1 MNKDRLYQDFIQLL
15 HVPGISGTRSEVLTA
30 EKVLSLLEKMPYF
43 QSHPAQLW
51 RIPVPDDPLGRFD
64 VAAYLELNPRAKKCV
79 ILSGHMDVVG
89 VEEYGHLAELA
100 FDPEALR
107 ERIAELPLSDEAR
120 RDLESGAWIFGRGTA
135 DMKLGLALGL
145 ELLRH
150 FSEPGS
156 GKIQSDLRESTHSD
170 LQGPLQNDL
179 RESTHSDLQGPLHSE
194 DYGDGKTAAQP
205 TVQTDIQART
215 QVDPGTDFSQEE
227 KINPSAVSPS
237 GLSCDPGGDY
247 QANIL
252 FLAVASE
259 ETNSEGMRAALPFL
273 RQFFE
278 EKQLQ
283 PSAFLLSECFEYR
296 EEDPDRETARYIH
309 VGASGKVMPAFFF
322 VGAPAHVK
330 EPFLSLDPN
339 LLAVEVY
346 RRLQLNPAFSQSRDG
361 ELTPPPVCL
370 KMQDL
375 KELYSVSTP
384 LFAASYF
391 NLVTVD
397 LDTEA
402 LLQELLQL
410 ARESFV
416 SALKQLQEQAAS
428 YGERFGV
435 KVASS
440 RMLPLVKSWDEA
452 YAEAKKTYKLRHPQ
466 AADTLDLYLRE
477 KVRGWKEE
485 GLEIQAT
492 GLRLM
497 REIAELQAESRPM
510 ILVGFLPPYY
520 PDIRPDLNDPALA
533 KLLAAVRET
542 MDFARQNFAADL
554 RLKKYYMG
562 ISDMCYTGLS
572 QSRDV
577 QPLLDNLVGEGLIYD
592 FPAADLKKFH
602 VPAIDLG
609 GFGKDFHKASERLE
623 KHYSLDILP
632 ELYVHLLEQLLS

>member
-150 FSEPGS
+150 FSEPCS
-156 GKIQSDLRESTHSD
+156 GKIQSDLQKSTNSV
-170 LQGPLQNDL
+170 LQGSLY
-179 RESTHSDLQGPLHSE
+179 SE
-194 DYGDGKTAAQP
+194 DHGDGKTTAQP
-205 TVQTDIQART
+205 TVQPGIPART
-215 QVDPGTDFSQEE
+215 QADPGTDFYLEE
-227 KINPSAVSPS
+227 KTNPPEVSPS
-237 GLSCDPGGDY
+237 GLSCDPGGNY

-416 SALKQLQEQAAS
+416 SALKQLQERAAS

-452 YAEAKKTYKLRHPQ
+452 YAEAEKTYPLRHPQ
-466 AADTLDLYLRE
+466 AADKLDLYLQE

-485 GLEIQAT
+485 GLEIQAM

-520 PDIRPDLNDPALA
+520 PDIRPDPNDPALA

-542 MDFARQNFAADL
+542 IDFARQNFAADL

-562 ISDMCYTGLS
+562 ISDMCYTGLT

-602 VPAIDLG
+602 VPVIDLG

>member
-150 FSEPGS
+150 FSEPRS
-156 GKIQSDLRESTHSD
+156 GKIQSDLQESAQSH
-170 LQGPLQNDL
+170 
-179 RESTHSDLQGPLHSE
+179 LQGPLHSE
-194 DYGDGKTAAQP
+194 GHGDGKTAAQP
-205 TVQTDIQART
+205 TVQFGIQART
-215 QVDPGTDFSQEE
+215 QGDPGQGNPGTDFYQEE
-227 KINPSAVSPS
+227 KINPPAVSPS

-322 VGAPAHVK
+322 VGPPAHVK

-397 LDTEA
+397 LDPEA

-452 YAEAKKTYKLRHPQ
+452 YAEAEKTYKLRYPQ

-485 GLEIQAT
+485 GLEIQAM

-520 PDIRPDLNDPALA
+520 PDIRPELSDPALA
-533 KLLAAVRET
+533 ELLAAVRKT

-572 QSRDV
+572 RSRNV
-577 QPLLDNLVGEGLIYD
+577 QPLLHNLVGEGLIYD
-592 FPAADLKKFH
+592 FPAADLKRFH

>member
-30 EKVLSLLEKMPYF
+30 EKVLSLLEEMPYF

-156 GKIQSDLRESTHSD
+156 GKIQSDLQESAQSD
-170 LQGPLQNDL
+170 FLGLLQNDL
-179 RESTHSDLQGPLHSE
+179 QKSTHSDLQGPLHS
-194 DYGDGKTAAQP
+194 GDPGDEKTSDQP
-205 TVQTDIQART
+205 MVHPDIQNRT
-215 QVDPGTDFSQEE
+215 QADLGTDSYQ
-227 KINPSAVSPS
+227 KDKLRPPSD
-237 GLSCDPGGDY
+237 LSADVLCTLSNNF

-346 RRLQLNPAFSQSRDG
+346 QRLQLNPAFSQSRDG

-416 SALKQLQEQAAS
+416 SALKQLQERAEA
-428 YGERFGV
+428 YAGRFGV
-435 KVASS
+435 KVACS
-440 RMLPLVKSWDEA
+440 RMVPLVKSWDEA
-452 YAEAKKTYKLRHPQ
+452 YAEAEKTYQLRHPQ
-466 AADTLDLYLRE
+466 AANKLDLYLRQ

-485 GLEIQAT
+485 GLEIQAM

-497 REIAELQAESRPM
+497 REIAELQAESLPM

-533 KLLAAVRET
+533 ELLAAVRKT

-577 QPLLDNLVGEGLIYD
+577 QPLLHNLVGEGLIYD
-592 FPAADLKKFH
+592 FPAADLKKIN

>member
-15 HVPGISGTRSEVLTA
+15 HVPGISGTRSEALTA

-64 VAAYLELNPRAKKCV
+64 VAAYLELNSRAKKCV

-145 ELLRH
+145 ELLHH
-150 FSEPGS
+150 FSEPRS
-156 GKIQSDLRESTHSD
+156 GKIQSNLQESAHSD
-170 LQGPLQNDL
+170 LQGSLQN
-179 RESTHSDLQGPLHSE
+179 DLQGPLHSE
-194 DYGDGKTAAQP
+194 DHGDGKTAAQP
-205 TVQTDIQART
+205 TVQPSIPART
-215 QVDPGTDFSQEE
+215 QVDPGTDFYLEG
-227 KINPSAVSPS
+227 KTNPPAVSPS

-416 SALKQLQEQAAS
+416 SALKQLQEQAEA
-428 YGERFGV
+428 YAGRFGV

-452 YAEAKKTYKLRHPQ
+452 YSEAKKTYQLRHPQ

-485 GLEIQAT
+485 GLEIQAM

-510 ILVGFLPPYY
+510 MIVGFLPPYY
-520 PDIRPDLNDPALA
+520 PDIRPDPNDPALA
-533 KLLAAVRET
+533 ELLAAVRKT
-542 MDFARQNFAADL
+542 MDFARQKFSADL

-577 QPLLDNLVGEGLIYD
+577 QPLLHNLVGGGLIYD

-632 ELYVHLLEQLLS
+632 ELYVNLMEQLLS

>member
-1 MNKDRLYQDFIQLL
+1 
-15 HVPGISGTRSEVLTA
+15 
-30 EKVLSLLEKMPYF
+30 
-43 QSHPAQLW
+43 
-51 RIPVPDDPLGRFD
+51 
-64 VAAYLELNPRAKKCV
+64 
-79 ILSGHMDVVG
+79 
-89 VEEYGHLAELA
+89 
-100 FDPEALR
+100 
-107 ERIAELPLSDEAR
+107 
-120 RDLESGAWIFGRGTA
+120 
-135 DMKLGLALGL
+135 
-145 ELLRH
+145 
-150 FSEPGS
+150 
-156 GKIQSDLRESTHSD
+156 
-170 LQGPLQNDL
+170 
-179 RESTHSDLQGPLHSE
+179 
-194 DYGDGKTAAQP
+194 
-205 TVQTDIQART
+205 
-215 QVDPGTDFSQEE
+215 
-227 KINPSAVSPS
+227 
-237 GLSCDPGGDY
+237 
-247 QANIL
+247 
-252 FLAVASE
+252 
-259 ETNSEGMRAALPFL
+259 MRAALTFL

-397 LDTEA
+397 LDPEA

-416 SALKQLQEQAAS
+416 SALKQLQERAEA
-428 YGERFGV
+428 YAGRFGI
-435 KVASS
+435 KVACS
-440 RMLPLVKSWDEA
+440 RMVPLVKSWDEA
-452 YAEAKKTYKLRHPQ
+452 YAEAEKTYQLRHPQ

-485 GLEIQAT
+485 GLEIQAM
-492 GLRLM
+492 GLHLM

-510 ILVGFLPPYY
+510 MIVGFLPPYY
-520 PDIRPDLNDPALA
+520 PDIRPEPSDPALA
-533 KLLAAVRET
+533 ELLAAIQKT

-577 QPLLDNLVGEGLIYD
+577 QPLLHNLVGEGLIYD

>member
-30 EKVLSLLEKMPYF
+30 EKVLSLLEEMPYF

-107 ERIAELPLSDEAR
+107 ERIAELPLSEEAR

-135 DMKLGLALGL
+135 DMKIGLALGL

-156 GKIQSDLRESTHSD
+156 GKIQSDFR
-170 LQGPLQNDL
+170 
-179 RESTHSDLQGPLHSE
+179 GPLHSE
-194 DYGDGKTAAQP
+194 DHGDGKTAAQP
-205 TVQTDIQART
+205 TVQPSIPART
-215 QVDPGTDFSQEE
+215 QVDPGTDFYLEG
-227 KINPSAVSPS
+227 KTNPPAVSPS

-278 EKQLQ
+278 EKQLR

-346 RRLQLNPAFSQSRDG
+346 RRLQLNPALSQSRDG

-397 LDTEA
+397 LDPEA

-416 SALKQLQEQAAS
+416 SALKQLQERAAS

-435 KVASS
+435 KVASC

-452 YAEAKKTYKLRHPQ
+452 YAEAEKTYKLRHPQ
-466 AADTLDLYLRE
+466 AADTFDLYLRE

-485 GLEIQAT
+485 GLEIQAM

-497 REIAELQAESRPM
+497 REIAELQAESLPM
-510 ILVGFLPPYY
+510 MIVGFLPPYY
-520 PDIRPDLNDPALA
+520 PDIRPELSDPALA
-533 KLLAAVRET
+533 ELMAAVRKT
-542 MDFARQNFAADL
+542 MDFARQNSAADL

-577 QPLLDNLVGEGLIYD
+577 QPLLHNLVGEGLIYD

>member
-30 EKVLSLLEKMPYF
+30 EKVLSLLENMPYF
-43 QSHPAQLW
+43 QSHPSQLW

-64 VAAYLELNPRAKKCV
+64 VAAYLELNPQAKKCV

-135 DMKLGLALGL
+135 DMKLGLALSL

-150 FSEPGS
+150 FSEPGT
-156 GKIQSDLRESTHSD
+156 GKTQSDLQESTNSV
-170 LQGPLQNDL
+170 LQGSLY
-179 RESTHSDLQGPLHSE
+179 SE
-194 DYGDGKTAAQP
+194 DHGDGKTAAQP
-205 TVQTDIQART
+205 TVQPGIPART
-215 QVDPGTDFSQEE
+215 QADPGSDFYQEE
-227 KINPSAVSPS
+227 KTNPPAVSPS

-296 EEDPDRETARYIH
+296 EEDSDRETARYIH

-397 LDTEA
+397 LDPEA

-416 SALKQLQEQAAS
+416 SALKQLQERAEA
-428 YGERFGV
+428 YAGRFGI
-435 KVASS
+435 KVASC
-440 RMLPLVKSWDEA
+440 RIVPLVKSWDEA
-452 YAEAKKTYKLRHPQ
+452 YAEAEKTYQLRHPQ

-477 KVRGWKEE
+477 KVRGWKKE
-485 GLEIQAT
+485 GLEIQAM
-492 GLRLM
+492 GLHLM
-497 REIAELQAESRPM
+497 REITELQAESLPM
-510 ILVGFLPPYY
+510 IIVGFLPPYY
-520 PDIRPDLNDPALA
+520 PDIRPEPSDPALA
-533 KLLAAVRET
+533 ELLAAVRKT

>member
-30 EKVLSLLEKMPYF
+30 KKVLSLLEEMPYF

-64 VAAYLELNPRAKKCV
+64 IAAYLELNPQAKKCV

-120 RDLESGAWIFGRGTA
+120 RDLESGSWIFGRGTA

-156 GKIQSDLRESTHSD
+156 GKIQSDLQESTQSDFQGPIKND
-170 LQGPLQNDL
+170 LQK
-179 RESTHSDLQGPLHSE
+179 STHSDLQGPLHSS
-194 DYGDGKTAAQP
+194 DPGDRKTVDQAMVHP
-205 TVQTDIQART
+205 DIQNRT
-215 QVDPGTDFSQEE
+215 QADPETDFYEE
-227 KINPSAVSPS
+227 DKLSPPSDLAADYLCA
-237 GLSCDPGGDY
+237 LSNNF

-259 ETNSEGMRAALPFL
+259 ETNSEGMRAALPIL

-416 SALKQLQEQAAS
+416 SALKQLQEQAEA
-428 YGERFGV
+428 YTGRFGV

-452 YAEAKKTYKLRHPQ
+452 YAEAKKTYQLRHPQ
-466 AADTLDLYLRE
+466 AADTLDLYLRQ

-485 GLEIQAT
+485 GLEIQAM
-492 GLRLM
+492 GLHLM

-510 ILVGFLPPYY
+510 MIVGFLPPYY
-520 PDIRPDLNDPALA
+520 PDIRPEPSDPALA
-533 KLLAAVRET
+533 ELLAAVRKT
-542 MDFARQNFAADL
+542 MDFARQKFSADL

>member
-30 EKVLSLLEKMPYF
+30 EKVLSLLEEMPYF

-107 ERIAELPLSDEAR
+107 ERITELPLSDEAR
-120 RDLESGAWIFGRGTA
+120 RDLESGTWIFGRGTA

-150 FSEPGS
+150 FSEPVS
-156 GKIQSDLRESTHSD
+156 GKIQSDLRESTLSD
-170 LQGPLQNDL
+170 LQ
-179 RESTHSDLQGPLHSE
+179 RPLHSE
-194 DYGDGKTAAQP
+194 DLGDGKRAAQP
-205 TVQTDIQART
+205 TVQPGIQART
-215 QVDPGTDFSQEE
+215 QADPEQADPGTDFYQEE
-227 KINPSAVSPS
+227 KINPPAVSPS

-397 LDTEA
+397 LDPEA

-416 SALKQLQEQAAS
+416 SALKQLQERAEA
-428 YGERFGV
+428 YAGRFGI
-435 KVASS
+435 KVASC
-440 RMLPLVKSWDEA
+440 RIVPLVKSWDEA
-452 YAEAKKTYKLRHPQ
+452 YAEAKKTYQLRHPQ

-485 GLEIQAT
+485 GLEIQAM

-510 ILVGFLPPYY
+510 MIVGFLPPYY
-520 PDIRPDLNDPALA
+520 PDIRPGPSDPALA
-533 KLLAAVRET
+533 ELLAAVRKT
-542 MDFARQNFAADL
+542 MDFARQKFSADL

>member
-1 MNKDRLYQDFIQLL
+1 MNKDRLYQDFMQLL

-30 EKVLSLLEKMPYF
+30 EKVLSLLEEMPYF

-89 VEEYGHLAELA
+89 VEEYGHLAKLA

-150 FSEPGS
+150 FSEHS
-156 GKIQSDLRESTHSD
+156 RGKIQSDIRESTHSV
-170 LQGPLQNDL
+170 LQGSLY
-179 RESTHSDLQGPLHSE
+179 SE
-194 DYGDGKTAAQP
+194 DHGDGKTAAQP
-205 TVQTDIQART
+205 TVQPGIPART
-215 QVDPGTDFSQEE
+215 QADPGTDFYLEE
-227 KINPSAVSPS
+227 KTNPPEVSPS
-237 GLSCDPGGDY
+237 GLSCDPGGNY

-416 SALKQLQEQAAS
+416 SALKQLQEQAEA
-428 YGERFGV
+428 YTGRFDV

-440 RMLPLVKSWDEA
+440 RMVPLVKSWDEA
-452 YAEAKKTYKLRHPQ
+452 YAEAEKTYQLRHPR
-466 AADTLDLYLRE
+466 AADKLDLYLRE
-477 KVRGWKEE
+477 KVCCWKEE
-485 GLEIQAT
+485 GMEIQAM

-497 REIAELQAESRPM
+497 REIAELQAESLPM
-510 ILVGFLPPYY
+510 MIVGFLPPYY
-520 PDIRPDLNDPALA
+520 PDIRPEPSDPALA
-533 KLLAAVRET
+533 ELLAAVRKT
-542 MDFARQNFAADL
+542 MDFARQKFSADL

>member
-51 RIPVPDDPLGRFD
+51 RIPVPDDPLDRFD
-64 VAAYLELNPRAKKCV
+64 IAAYLELNPQAKKCV

-156 GKIQSDLRESTHSD
+156 GKIQSDLQESTQSDFQGPIKND
-170 LQGPLQNDL
+170 LQK
-179 RESTHSDLQGPLHSE
+179 STHSDLQGPLHSS
-194 DYGDGKTAAQP
+194 DPGDRKTVDQAMVHP
-205 TVQTDIQART
+205 DIQNRT
-215 QVDPGTDFSQEE
+215 QADPETDFYEE
-227 KINPSAVSPS
+227 DKLSLPSDLAADYLCA
-237 GLSCDPGGDY
+237 LSNNF

-416 SALKQLQEQAAS
+416 SALKQLQEQAEA
-428 YGERFGV
+428 YTGRFGV

-440 RMLPLVKSWDEA
+440 RMVPLVKSWDEA
-452 YAEAKKTYKLRHPQ
+452 YAEAEKTYQLRHPR
-466 AADTLDLYLRE
+466 AADKLDLYLRE
-477 KVRGWKEE
+477 KVCCWKEE
-485 GLEIQAT
+485 GLEIQAM

-497 REIAELQAESRPM
+497 REIAELQAESLPM
-510 ILVGFLPPYY
+510 MIVGFLPPYY
-520 PDIRPDLNDPALA
+520 PDIRPEPSDPALA
-533 KLLAAVRET
+533 ELLAAVRKT
-542 MDFARQNFAADL
+542 MDFARQKFSADL

>member
-107 ERIAELPLSDEAR
+107 ERITELPLSDEAR

-150 FSEPGS
+150 FSEPRS
-156 GKIQSDLRESTHSD
+156 GKIQSDLQESAQSH
-170 LQGPLQNDL
+170 
-179 RESTHSDLQGPLHSE
+179 LQGPLHSE
-194 DYGDGKTAAQP
+194 GHGDGKTAAQP
-205 TVQTDIQART
+205 TVQFGIQART
-215 QVDPGTDFSQEE
+215 QGDPGQGNPGTDFYQEE
-227 KINPSAVSPS
+227 KINPPAVSPS

-397 LDTEA
+397 LDPEA

-452 YAEAKKTYKLRHPQ
+452 YAEAEKTYKLRYPQ

-485 GLEIQAT
+485 GLEIQAM

-510 ILVGFLPPYY
+510 MIVGFLPPYY
-520 PDIRPDLNDPALA
+520 PDIRPDPNDPALA
-533 KLLAAVRET
+533 ELLAAIQKT
-542 MDFARQNFAADL
+542 MDFARQKFSADL

-572 QSRDV
+572 RSRNV
-577 QPLLDNLVGEGLIYD
+577 QPLLHNLVGEGLIYD
-592 FPAADLKKFH
+592 FPAADLKRFH

>member
-30 EKVLSLLEKMPYF
+30 EKVLSLLEEMPYF

-107 ERIAELPLSDEAR
+107 ERITELPLSDEAR

-150 FSEPGS
+150 FSEHSP
-156 GKIQSDLRESTHSD
+156 GKIQSDLRESTQSD
-170 LQGPLQNDL
+170 LQGSLY
-179 RESTHSDLQGPLHSE
+179 SE
-194 DYGDGKTAAQP
+194 DHGDGKTAAQP
-205 TVQTDIQART
+205 TVQPGIPART
-215 QVDPGTDFSQEE
+215 QVDPETDFYQEE
-227 KINPSAVSPS
+227 KKNPPAVSPS

-397 LDTEA
+397 LDPEA

-416 SALKQLQEQAAS
+416 SALKQLQERAEA
-428 YGERFGV
+428 YTGRFGV
-435 KVASS
+435 KVVSS
-440 RMLPLVKSWDEA
+440 RMLSLVKSWDEA
-452 YAEAKKTYKLRHPQ
+452 YAEAEKTYQLRYPQ
-466 AADTLDLYLRE
+466 AADKLDLYLRE
-477 KVRGWKEE
+477 KVCCWKEE
-485 GLEIQAT
+485 GLEIQAM

-497 REIAELQAESRPM
+497 REIAELQAESLPM
-510 ILVGFLPPYY
+510 MIVGFLPPYY

-533 KLLAAVRET
+533 ELLAAVRKT

-577 QPLLDNLVGEGLIYD
+577 QPLLDNIVGKGLIYD

>member
-30 EKVLSLLEKMPYF
+30 EKVLSLLEEMPYF

-64 VAAYLELNPRAKKCV
+64 VAAYLELNPQAKKCV

-120 RDLESGAWIFGRGTA
+120 RDLESGSWIFGRGTA

-150 FSEPGS
+150 FSEHSPG
-156 GKIQSDLRESTHSD
+156 KTQRD
-170 LQGPLQNDL
+170 LQ
-179 RESTHSDLQGPLHSE
+179 ESAHSDLQGPLHS
-194 DYGDGKTAAQP
+194 GDPGDEKTADQP
-205 TVQTDIQART
+205 MVQPDIQNRT
-215 QVDPGTDFSQEE
+215 QADLGTDSYQ
-227 KINPSAVSPS
+227 KDKLSPPSDSSADHSCA
-237 GLSCDPGGDY
+237 LSNNF

-259 ETNSEGMRAALPFL
+259 ETNSEGIRAALPFL

-397 LDTEA
+397 LDPEA

-416 SALKQLQEQAAS
+416 SALKQLQERAEA
-428 YGERFGV
+428 YTGLFGV
-435 KVASS
+435 KVACS
-440 RMLPLVKSWDEA
+440 RMVPLVKSWDEA
-452 YAEAKKTYKLRHPQ
+452 YAEAEKTYQLRYPQ
-466 AADTLDLYLRE
+466 AADKLDLYLRK
-477 KVRGWKEE
+477 KVCGWKEE
-485 GLEIQAT
+485 GLEIQAM

-497 REIAELQAESRPM
+497 REIAELQAESLPM

-520 PDIRPDLNDPALA
+520 PDIRPNLNDPALA
-533 KLLAAVRET
+533 ELLAAVRKT

-577 QPLLDNLVGEGLIYD
+577 QPLLHNLVGEGLIYD
-592 FPAADLKKFH
+592 FPAADLKKIN

-623 KHYSLDILP
+623 KRYSLDILP

>member
-43 QSHPAQLW
+43 QSHPSQLW

-107 ERIAELPLSDEAR
+107 ERITEMPLSDEAR
-120 RDLESGAWIFGRGTA
+120 RDLESDAWIFGRGTA

-156 GKIQSDLRESTHSD
+156 GKIQSNFQESTQSV
-170 LQGPLQNDL
+170 
-179 RESTHSDLQGPLHSE
+179 LQGPLHSE
-194 DYGDGKTAAQP
+194 DHGDGKTAAQP
-205 TVQTDIQART
+205 TVQPDIQART

-227 KINPSAVSPS
+227 KINPPAVSPS

-370 KMQDL
+370 KTQDL

-397 LDTEA
+397 LDPEA
-402 LLQELLQL
+402 LHQELLQL

-416 SALKQLQEQAAS
+416 SALKQLQEQAEA
-428 YGERFGV
+428 YTGRFGV

-452 YAEAKKTYKLRHPQ
+452 YAEAEKTYQLRHPQ

-485 GLEIQAT
+485 GLEIQAM

-497 REIAELQAESRPM
+497 REIAELQAESLPM
-510 ILVGFLPPYY
+510 MIVGFLPPYY
-520 PDIRPDLNDPALA
+520 PDIRPEPSDPALA
-533 KLLAAVRET
+533 ELLAAVRKT
-542 MDFARQNFAADL
+542 MDFARQKFSADL

-577 QPLLDNLVGEGLIYD
+577 QPLLHNLVGEGLIYD

-632 ELYVHLLEQLLS
+632 ELYVNLMEQLLS

>member
-43 QSHPAQLW
+43 QSHPSQLW

-64 VAAYLELNPRAKKCV
+64 VVAYLELNPRAKKCV

-89 VEEYGHLAELA
+89 VVEYGHLAELA

-120 RDLESGAWIFGRGTA
+120 RDLESGSWIFGRGTA

-150 FSEPGS
+150 FSEHS
-156 GKIQSDLRESTHSD
+156 RGKIQSDIRESTQSD
-170 LQGPLQNDL
+170 L
-179 RESTHSDLQGPLHSE
+179 RGPLHSE
-194 DYGDGKTAAQP
+194 DHGDGKTAAQP
-205 TVQTDIQART
+205 TVQPGIQART

-309 VGASGKVMPAFFF
+309 VGASGKVMPSFFF

-397 LDTEA
+397 LDPEA

-416 SALKQLQEQAAS
+416 SALKQLQEQAEA
-428 YGERFGV
+428 YTGRFGV

-440 RMLPLVKSWDEA
+440 RMLPLIKSWDEA
-452 YAEAKKTYKLRHPQ
+452 YAEAEKTYQLRHPQ

-485 GLEIQAT
+485 GLEIQAM

-497 REIAELQAESRPM
+497 REIAELQEESLPM

-520 PDIRPDLNDPALA
+520 PDIRPEPSDPALA
-533 KLLAAVRET
+533 ELLAAVRKT
-542 MDFARQNFAADL
+542 MNFARQKFSADL

-577 QPLLDNLVGEGLIYD
+577 QPLLHNLVGEGLIYD

-632 ELYVHLLEQLLS
+632 ELYVNLLEQLLN

>member
-1 MNKDRLYQDFIQLL
+1 MNKDRLYQDFMQLL

-30 EKVLSLLEKMPYF
+30 EKVLSLLEEMPYF

-89 VEEYGHLAELA
+89 VEEYGHLAKLA

-150 FSEPGS
+150 FSEHS
-156 GKIQSDLRESTHSD
+156 RGKIQSDIRESTHSV
-170 LQGPLQNDL
+170 LQGSLY
-179 RESTHSDLQGPLHSE
+179 SE
-194 DYGDGKTAAQP
+194 DHGDGKTAAQP
-205 TVQTDIQART
+205 TVQPGIPART
-215 QVDPGTDFSQEE
+215 QADPGTDFYLEE
-227 KINPSAVSPS
+227 KTNPPEVSPS
-237 GLSCDPGGDY
+237 GLSCDPGGNY

-416 SALKQLQEQAAS
+416 SALKQLQEQAEA
-428 YGERFGV
+428 YTGRFGA

-452 YAEAKKTYKLRHPQ
+452 YAEAKKTYQLRYPQ
-466 AADTLDLYLRE
+466 AADKLDLYLRE
-477 KVRGWKEE
+477 KVCCWKEE
-485 GLEIQAT
+485 GMEIQAM

-497 REIAELQAESRPM
+497 REIAELQAESLPM
-510 ILVGFLPPYY
+510 MIVGFLPPYY
-520 PDIRPDLNDPALA
+520 PDIRPEPSDPALA
-533 KLLAAVRET
+533 ELLAAVRKT
-542 MDFARQNFAADL
+542 MDFARQKFSADL

-632 ELYVHLLEQLLS
+632 ELYVHLLEQLLH

>member
-1 MNKDRLYQDFIQLL
+1 MNKDRLYLDFMQLL

-30 EKVLSLLEKMPYF
+30 EKVLSLLEEMPYF

-89 VEEYGHLAELA
+89 VEEYGHLAKLA

-150 FSEPGS
+150 FSEHS
-156 GKIQSDLRESTHSD
+156 RGKIQSDIRESTHSV
-170 LQGPLQNDL
+170 LQGSLY
-179 RESTHSDLQGPLHSE
+179 SE
-194 DYGDGKTAAQP
+194 DHGDGKTAAQP
-205 TVQTDIQART
+205 TVQPGIPART
-215 QVDPGTDFSQEE
+215 QADPGTDFYLEE
-227 KINPSAVSPS
+227 KTNPPEVSPS
-237 GLSCDPGGDY
+237 GLSCDPGGNY

-416 SALKQLQEQAAS
+416 SALKQLQEQAEA
-428 YGERFGV
+428 YTGRFGV

-440 RMLPLVKSWDEA
+440 RMVPLVKSWDEA
-452 YAEAKKTYKLRHPQ
+452 YAEAEKTYQLRHPR
-466 AADTLDLYLRE
+466 AADKLDLYLRE
-477 KVRGWKEE
+477 KVCCWKEE
-485 GLEIQAT
+485 GMEIQAM

-497 REIAELQAESRPM
+497 REIAELQAESLPM
-510 ILVGFLPPYY
+510 MIVGFLPPYY
-520 PDIRPDLNDPALA
+520 PDIRPEPSDPALA
-533 KLLAAVRET
+533 ELLAAVRKT
-542 MDFARQNFAADL
+542 MDFARQKFSADL

>member
-107 ERIAELPLSDEAR
+107 ERITELPLNDEAR

-179 RESTHSDLQGPLHSE
+179 QGPLHSG
-194 DYGDGKTAAQP
+194 DPGDGKTAAQP
-205 TVQTDIQART
+205 TVQFGIQART
-215 QVDPGTDFSQEE
+215 QGNPGTDFYQEE
-227 KINPSAVSPS
+227 KINPPAVSPS

-346 RRLQLNPAFSQSRDG
+346 QRLQLNPAFSQSRDG

-397 LDTEA
+397 LDPEA

-416 SALKQLQEQAAS
+416 SALKQLQERAEA
-428 YGERFGV
+428 YAGRFGI
-435 KVASS
+435 KVASC
-440 RMLPLVKSWDEA
+440 RIVPLVKSWDEA
-452 YAEAKKTYKLRHPQ
+452 YAEAEKTYPLRHPQ

-477 KVRGWKEE
+477 KIRGWKEE
-485 GLEIQAT
+485 GLEIQAM

-520 PDIRPDLNDPALA
+520 PDIRPDPNDPALA
-533 KLLAAVRET
+533 ELLAAIRKT
-542 MDFARQNFAADL
+542 MDFARQKFSADL

-577 QPLLDNLVGEGLIYD
+577 QPLLHNLVGEGLIYD

>member
-30 EKVLSLLEKMPYF
+30 EKVLSLLEEMPCF

-156 GKIQSDLRESTHSD
+156 GKIQSDLQKSTNSV
-170 LQGPLQNDL
+170 LQGSLY
-179 RESTHSDLQGPLHSE
+179 SE
-194 DYGDGKTAAQP
+194 DHGDGKTTAQP
-205 TVQTDIQART
+205 TVQPGIPART
-215 QVDPGTDFSQEE
+215 QVDPETDFYQEE
-227 KINPSAVSPS
+227 KTNPPAVSPS
-237 GLSCDPGGDY
+237 GLSCDPVGDY

-397 LDTEA
+397 LDPEA

-416 SALKQLQEQAAS
+416 SALKQLQERAEA
-428 YGERFGV
+428 YTGRFGV
-435 KVASS
+435 KVVSS
-440 RMLPLVKSWDEA
+440 RMVPLVKSWDEA
-452 YAEAKKTYKLRHPQ
+452 YAEAEKTYQLRYPQ
-466 AADTLDLYLRE
+466 AADKLDLYLRE
-477 KVRGWKEE
+477 KVCCWKEE
-485 GLEIQAT
+485 GMEIQAM

-497 REIAELQAESRPM
+497 REIAELQAESLPM
-510 ILVGFLPPYY
+510 MIVGFLPPYY
-520 PDIRPDLNDPALA
+520 PDIRPEPSDPALA
-533 KLLAAVRET
+533 ELLAAVRKT
-542 MDFARQNFAADL
+542 MDFARQKFSADL

>member
-30 EKVLSLLEKMPYF
+30 EKVLSLLEEMPYF

-51 RIPVPDDPLGRFD
+51 RIPVSDDPLGRFD
-64 VAAYLELNPRAKKCV
+64 VAAYLELNPQAKKCV

-107 ERIAELPLSDEAR
+107 ERITELPLSDEAR

-156 GKIQSDLRESTHSD
+156 GKIQSGFR
-170 LQGPLQNDL
+170 
-179 RESTHSDLQGPLHSE
+179 GPLHSE
-194 DYGDGKTAAQP
+194 DHGDGKTAAQP
-205 TVQTDIQART
+205 TVQPDIPART
-215 QVDPGTDFSQEE
+215 QVDPGTDFYLEG
-227 KINPSAVSPS
+227 KTNPPAVSPS

-278 EKQLQ
+278 EKQLR

-391 NLVTVD
+391 NLVTVG
-397 LDTEA
+397 LDPEA

-416 SALKQLQEQAAS
+416 SALKQLQERAEA
-428 YGERFGV
+428 YAGRFGV

-452 YAEAKKTYKLRHPQ
+452 YAEANKTYQLRHPQ

-485 GLEIQAT
+485 GLEIQAM

-497 REIAELQAESRPM
+497 REIAELQAESLPM
-510 ILVGFLPPYY
+510 IIVGFLPPYY
-520 PDIRPDLNDPALA
+520 PDIRPEPNDPALSE
-533 KLLAAVRET
+533 LLAAIRKT
-542 MDFARQNFAADL
+542 MDFARQKFSADL

-577 QPLLDNLVGEGLIYD
+577 QPLLHNLVGEGLIYD

>member
-30 EKVLSLLEKMPYF
+30 EKVLSLLEEMPYF

-156 GKIQSDLRESTHSD
+156 GKIQSDFR
-170 LQGPLQNDL
+170 
-179 RESTHSDLQGPLHSE
+179 GPLHSE
-194 DYGDGKTAAQP
+194 DHGDGKTAAQP
-205 TVQTDIQART
+205 TVQPDIQART
-215 QVDPGTDFSQEE
+215 QVDPGTDFYQEE
-227 KINPSAVSPS
+227 KINPPAVSPS
-237 GLSCDPGGDY
+237 GLSGDPGGDY

-397 LDTEA
+397 LDPEA

-416 SALKQLQEQAAS
+416 SALKQLQERAAS

-435 KVASS
+435 KVASC

-452 YAEAKKTYKLRHPQ
+452 YAEAEKTYKLRHPQ
-466 AADTLDLYLRE
+466 AADTFDLYLRE

-485 GLEIQAT
+485 GLEIQAM

-497 REIAELQAESRPM
+497 REIAELQAESLPM
-510 ILVGFLPPYY
+510 MIVGFLPPYY
-520 PDIRPDLNDPALA
+520 PDIRPELSDPALA
-533 KLLAAVRET
+533 ELMAAVRKT

-577 QPLLDNLVGEGLIYD
+577 QPLLHNLVGEGLIYD

>member
-1 MNKDRLYQDFIQLL
+1 MNKDRLYQDFMQLL

-30 EKVLSLLEKMPYF
+30 EKVLSLLEEMPYF

-89 VEEYGHLAELA
+89 VEEYGHLAKLA

-150 FSEPGS
+150 FSEHS
-156 GKIQSDLRESTHSD
+156 RGKIQSDIRESTHSV
-170 LQGPLQNDL
+170 LQGSLY
-179 RESTHSDLQGPLHSE
+179 SE
-194 DYGDGKTAAQP
+194 DHGDGKTAAQP
-205 TVQTDIQART
+205 TVQPGIPART
-215 QVDPGTDFSQEE
+215 QADPGTDFYLEE
-227 KINPSAVSPS
+227 KTNPPEVSPS
-237 GLSCDPGGDY
+237 GLSCDPGGNY

-416 SALKQLQEQAAS
+416 SALKQLQEQAEA
-428 YGERFGV
+428 YTGRFGV

-440 RMLPLVKSWDEA
+440 RMVPLVKSWDEA
-452 YAEAKKTYKLRHPQ
+452 YAEAEKTYQLRHPR
-466 AADTLDLYLRE
+466 AADKLDLYLRE
-477 KVRGWKEE
+477 KVCCWKEE
-485 GLEIQAT
+485 GMEIQAM

-497 REIAELQAESRPM
+497 REIAELQAESLPM
-510 ILVGFLPPYY
+510 MIVGFLPPYY
-520 PDIRPDLNDPALA
+520 PDIRPEPSDPALA
-533 KLLAAVRET
+533 ELLAAVRKT
-542 MDFARQNFAADL
+542 MDFARQKFSADL

-562 ISDMCYTGLS
+562 ISDICYTGLS

>member
-1 MNKDRLYQDFIQLL
+1 MNKDRLYQDFMQLL

-30 EKVLSLLEKMPYF
+30 EKVLSLLEEMPYF

-89 VEEYGHLAELA
+89 VEEYGHLAKLA

-150 FSEPGS
+150 FSEHS
-156 GKIQSDLRESTHSD
+156 RGKIQSDIRESTHSV
-170 LQGPLQNDL
+170 LQGSLY
-179 RESTHSDLQGPLHSE
+179 SE
-194 DYGDGKTAAQP
+194 DHGDGKTAAQP
-205 TVQTDIQART
+205 TVQPGIPART
-215 QVDPGTDFSQEE
+215 QADPGTDFYLEE
-227 KINPSAVSPS
+227 KTNPPEVSPS
-237 GLSCDPGGDY
+237 GLSCDPGGNY

-416 SALKQLQEQAAS
+416 SALKQLQEQAEA
-428 YGERFGV
+428 YTGRFGV

-440 RMLPLVKSWDEA
+440 RMVPLVKSWDEA
-452 YAEAKKTYKLRHPQ
+452 YAEAEKTYQLRHPR
-466 AADTLDLYLRE
+466 AADKLDLYLRE
-477 KVRGWKEE
+477 KVCCWKEE
-485 GLEIQAT
+485 GMEIQAM

-497 REIAELQAESRPM
+497 REIAELQAESLPM
-510 ILVGFLPPYY
+510 MIVGFLPPYY
-520 PDIRPDLNDPALA
+520 PDIRPEPSDPALA
-533 KLLAAVRET
+533 ELLAAVRKT
-542 MDFARQNFAADL
+542 MDFARQKFSADL

>member
-1 MNKDRLYQDFIQLL
+1 MNKDRLYQDFMQLL

-30 EKVLSLLEKMPYF
+30 EKVLSLLEEMPYF

-89 VEEYGHLAELA
+89 VEEYGHLAKLA

-150 FSEPGS
+150 FSEHSP
-156 GKIQSDLRESTHSD
+156 GKIQSDLRESTQSV
-170 LQGPLQNDL
+170 LQGSLY
-179 RESTHSDLQGPLHSE
+179 SE
-194 DYGDGKTAAQP
+194 DHGDGKTAAQP
-205 TVQTDIQART
+205 TVQPGIPART
-215 QVDPGTDFSQEE
+215 QADPGTDFYLEE
-227 KINPSAVSPS
+227 KTNPPEVSPS
-237 GLSCDPGGDY
+237 GLSCDPGGNY

-416 SALKQLQEQAAS
+416 SALKQLQEQAEA
-428 YGERFGV
+428 YTGRFGV

-440 RMLPLVKSWDEA
+440 RMVPLVKSWDEA
-452 YAEAKKTYKLRHPQ
+452 YAEAEKTYQLRHPR
-466 AADTLDLYLRE
+466 AADKLDLYLRE
-477 KVRGWKEE
+477 KVCCWKEE
-485 GLEIQAT
+485 GMEIQAM

-497 REIAELQAESRPM
+497 REIAELQAESLPM
-510 ILVGFLPPYY
+510 MIVGFLPPYY
-520 PDIRPDLNDPALA
+520 PDIRPEPSDPALA
-533 KLLAAVRET
+533 ELLAAVRKT
-542 MDFARQNFAADL
+542 MDFARQKFSADL

-562 ISDMCYTGLS
+562 ISDICYTGLS

>member
-64 VAAYLELNPRAKKCV
+64 IAAYLELNPQAKKCV

-107 ERIAELPLSDEAR
+107 ERITELPLSDEAR

-150 FSEPGS
+150 FSEHSP
-156 GKIQSDLRESTHSD
+156 GKIQSDIRESTHSEN
-170 LQGPLQNDL
+170 P
-179 RESTHSDLQGPLHSE
+179 SDEKRAVQAMVHPDIHNL
-194 DYGDGKTAAQP
+194 T
-205 TVQTDIQART
+205 QTDL
-215 QVDPGTDFSQEE
+215 GTDSYQ
-227 KINPSAVSPS
+227 KDKLSPPSDSSADYLCA
-237 GLSCDPGGDY
+237 LSNNF

-273 RQFFE
+273 
-278 EKQLQ
+278 
-283 PSAFLLSECFEYR
+283 
-296 EEDPDRETARYIH
+296 
-309 VGASGKVMPAFFF
+309 F
-322 VGAPAHVK
+322 VGVPAHVK

-416 SALKQLQEQAAS
+416 SALKQLQEQAEA
-428 YGERFGV
+428 YTGRFGV

-452 YAEAKKTYKLRHPQ
+452 YAEAKKTYQLRHPR
-466 AADTLDLYLRE
+466 AADKLDLYLRQ

-485 GLEIQAT
+485 GLEIQAM

-497 REIAELQAESRPM
+497 REIAELQAESLPM
-510 ILVGFLPPYY
+510 MIVGFLPPYY

-533 KLLAAVRET
+533 ELLAAVRKT

-577 QPLLDNLVGEGLIYD
+577 QPLLHNLVGEGLIYD

>member
-30 EKVLSLLEKMPYF
+30 EKVLSLLEEMPYF

-51 RIPVPDDPLGRFD
+51 RIPVSDDPLGRFD

-156 GKIQSDLRESTHSD
+156 GKTQSDPQEPTQSD
-170 LQGPLQNDL
+170 FQGPLY
-179 RESTHSDLQGPLHSE
+179 SE
-194 DYGDGKTAAQP
+194 DHGDGKTAAQP
-205 TVQTDIQART
+205 TVQPDIQART

-227 KINPSAVSPS
+227 KINSSTVSPS

-278 EKQLQ
+278 EKQLR

-339 LLAVEVY
+339 LLAVEIY
-346 RRLQLNPAFSQSRDG
+346 RRLQLNSAFSQSRDG

-397 LDTEA
+397 LDPEA

-416 SALKQLQEQAAS
+416 SALKQLQERAEA
-428 YGERFGV
+428 YAGRFGI
-435 KVASS
+435 KVSSS

-452 YAEAKKTYKLRHPQ
+452 YAEAKKTYQLRHPQ
-466 AADTLDLYLRE
+466 AADTLDLYLRQ

-485 GLEIQAT
+485 GLEIQAM
-492 GLRLM
+492 GLHLM
-497 REIAELQAESRPM
+497 REIAELQAESLPM
-510 ILVGFLPPYY
+510 IIVGFLPPYY
-520 PDIRPDLNDPALA
+520 PDIRPDLQDPTLA
-533 KLLAAVRET
+533 ELLSAVRKT
-542 MDFARQNFAADL
+542 MDFARQNFSADL
-554 RLKKYYMG
+554 RLRKYYMG

-577 QPLLDNLVGEGLIYD
+577 QPLLDNFVGEGLIYD

>member
-51 RIPVPDDPLGRFD
+51 RIPVLDDPLGRFD

-120 RDLESGAWIFGRGTA
+120 RDLESGSWIFGRGTA

-150 FSEPGS
+150 FSEHS
-156 GKIQSDLRESTHSD
+156 RGKIQSDIRESTHSEDPSDEKRAVQAMVHPDIHNLTQAD
-170 LQGPLQNDL
+170 L
-179 RESTHSDLQGPLHSE
+179 
-194 DYGDGKTAAQP
+194 
-205 TVQTDIQART
+205 
-215 QVDPGTDFSQEE
+215 GTDSYQ
-227 KINPSAVSPS
+227 KDKLSPPSDSSADYLCA
-237 GLSCDPGGDY
+237 LSNNF

-259 ETNSEGMRAALPFL
+259 ETNSEGMHAALPFL

-397 LDTEA
+397 LDPEA

-416 SALKQLQEQAAS
+416 SALKQLQERAQA
-428 YGERFGV
+428 YTGRFGV

-452 YAEAKKTYKLRHPQ
+452 YAEAEKTYQQRYPQ
-466 AADTLDLYLRE
+466 AADKLDLYLRE
-477 KVRGWKEE
+477 KVCCWKEE
-485 GLEIQAT
+485 GLEIQAM
-492 GLRLM
+492 GLHLM

-510 ILVGFLPPYY
+510 MIVGFLPPYY
-520 PDIRPDLNDPALA
+520 PDIRPGPSDPALA
-533 KLLAAVRET
+533 ELLAAVRKT
-542 MDFARQNFAADL
+542 MDFARQKFSADL

>member
-30 EKVLSLLEKMPYF
+30 EKVLSLLEEMPYF

-51 RIPVPDDPLGRFD
+51 RIPVSDDPLGRFD

-156 GKIQSDLRESTHSD
+156 GKTQSDPQEPTQSD
-170 LQGPLQNDL
+170 FQGPLY
-179 RESTHSDLQGPLHSE
+179 SE
-194 DYGDGKTAAQP
+194 DHGDGKTAAQP
-205 TVQTDIQART
+205 TVQPDIQART

-227 KINPSAVSPS
+227 KINSSTVSPS

-278 EKQLQ
+278 EKQLR

-339 LLAVEVY
+339 LLAVEIY

-397 LDTEA
+397 LDPEA

-416 SALKQLQEQAAS
+416 SALKQLQERAEA
-428 YGERFGV
+428 YAGRFGI
-435 KVASS
+435 KVASC
-440 RMLPLVKSWDEA
+440 RIVPLVKSWDEA
-452 YAEAKKTYKLRHPQ
+452 YAEAEKTYQLRHPQ

-485 GLEIQAT
+485 GLEIQAM

-520 PDIRPDLNDPALA
+520 PDIRPEPSDPALA
-533 KLLAAVRET
+533 ELLAAVRKT
-542 MDFARQNFAADL
+542 MDFARQKFSADL

-577 QPLLDNLVGEGLIYD
+577 QPLLHNLVGEGLIYD

-632 ELYVHLLEQLLS
+632 ELYVNLMEQLLS

>member
-64 VAAYLELNPRAKKCV
+64 VAAYLELNPRVKKCV

-120 RDLESGAWIFGRGTA
+120 RDLESGSWIFGRGTA
-135 DMKLGLALGL
+135 DMKLGIALGL

-150 FSEPGS
+150 FSEHS
-156 GKIQSDLRESTHSD
+156 RGKIQSDIRESTQSD
-170 LQGPLQNDL
+170 LQGPLY
-179 RESTHSDLQGPLHSE
+179 SE
-194 DYGDGKTAAQP
+194 DHGDGKTAAQP
-205 TVQTDIQART
+205 TVQPGIPART
-215 QVDPGTDFSQEE
+215 QADPGTDFYLEE
-227 KINPSAVSPS
+227 KTNPPEVSPS
-237 GLSCDPGGDY
+237 GLSCDPGGNY

-416 SALKQLQEQAAS
+416 SALKQLQEQAEA
-428 YGERFGV
+428 YTGRFGV

-452 YAEAKKTYKLRHPQ
+452 YAEAKKTYQLRHPR
-466 AADTLDLYLRE
+466 AADKLDLYLRK
-477 KVRGWKEE
+477 KVRSWKEE
-485 GLEIQAT
+485 GLEIQAM

-497 REIAELQAESRPM
+497 REIAELQAESLPM
-510 ILVGFLPPYY
+510 MIVGFLPPYY
-520 PDIRPDLNDPALA
+520 PDIRPEPSDPALA
-533 KLLAAVRET
+533 ELLAAVRKT
-542 MDFARQNFAADL
+542 MDFARQKFSADL

-609 GFGKDFHKASERLE
+609 GLGKDFHKASERLE

>member
-30 EKVLSLLEKMPYF
+30 EKVLSLLENMPYF

-51 RIPVPDDPLGRFD
+51 RIPVSDDPLGRFD

-100 FDPEALR
+100 FDPEALL
-107 ERIAELPLSDEAR
+107 ERITELPLSDEAR

-156 GKIQSDLRESTHSD
+156 GKIQSDFQEST
-170 LQGPLQNDL
+170 QNV
-179 RESTHSDLQGPLHSE
+179 LQGPLHSE
-194 DYGDGKTAAQP
+194 DHGDGKTAAQP
-205 TVQTDIQART
+205 TVLPDIQART

-227 KINPSAVSPS
+227 KINPPAVSPS

-259 ETNSEGMRAALPFL
+259 ETNSEGMCAALPFL
-273 RQFFE
+273 KQFFE
-278 EKQLQ
+278 EKQLR

-416 SALKQLQEQAAS
+416 SALKQLQEQAEA
-428 YGERFGV
+428 YTGRFGV

-452 YAEAKKTYKLRHPQ
+452 YAEAKKTYQLRHPQ

-485 GLEIQAT
+485 GLEIQAM

-510 ILVGFLPPYY
+510 MIVGFLPPYY
-520 PDIRPDLNDPALA
+520 PDIRPEPSDPALA
-533 KLLAAVRET
+533 ELLAAVRKT
-542 MDFARQNFAADL
+542 MDFARQKFSADL

-577 QPLLDNLVGEGLIYD
+577 QPLLHNLVGEGLIYD

>member
-89 VEEYGHLAELA
+89 VEEYGHLAKLA

-150 FSEPGS
+150 FSEHS
-156 GKIQSDLRESTHSD
+156 RGKIQSDIRESTHSV
-170 LQGPLQNDL
+170 LQGSLY
-179 RESTHSDLQGPLHSE
+179 SE
-194 DYGDGKTAAQP
+194 DHGDGKTAAQP
-205 TVQTDIQART
+205 TVQPGIPART
-215 QVDPGTDFSQEE
+215 QADPGTDFYLEE
-227 KINPSAVSPS
+227 KTNPPEVSPS
-237 GLSCDPGGDY
+237 GLSCDPGGNY

-416 SALKQLQEQAAS
+416 SALKQLQEQAEA
-428 YGERFGV
+428 YTGRFGV

-452 YAEAKKTYKLRHPQ
+452 YAEAEKTYQLRHPR
-466 AADTLDLYLRE
+466 AADKLDLYLRE
-477 KVRGWKEE
+477 KVCCWKEE
-485 GLEIQAT
+485 GMEIQAM

-497 REIAELQAESRPM
+497 REIAELQAESLPM
-510 ILVGFLPPYY
+510 MIVGFLPPYY
-520 PDIRPDLNDPALA
+520 PDIRPEPSDPALA
-533 KLLAAVRET
+533 ELLAAVRKT
-542 MDFARQNFAADL
+542 MDFARQKFSADL

>member
-107 ERIAELPLSDEAR
+107 ERITELPLSDEAR

-150 FSEPGS
+150 FSEHS
-156 GKIQSDLRESTHSD
+156 RGKIQSVLRESTNSV
-170 LQGPLQNDL
+170 LQGSLY
-179 RESTHSDLQGPLHSE
+179 SE
-194 DYGDGKTAAQP
+194 DHGDGKTAAQP
-205 TVQTDIQART
+205 TVQPGIPART
-215 QVDPGTDFSQEE
+215 QVDPGTDFYQEE
-227 KINPSAVSPS
+227 KTNPPAVSPS

-397 LDTEA
+397 LDPEA
-402 LLQELLQL
+402 LLQELLKL

-416 SALKQLQEQAAS
+416 SALKQLQEQAEA
-428 YGERFGV
+428 YTGRFGV

-452 YAEAKKTYKLRHPQ
+452 YAEAKKTYQLRHPR
-466 AADTLDLYLRE
+466 AADKLDLYLRQ

-485 GLEIQAT
+485 GLEIQAM

-497 REIAELQAESRPM
+497 REIAELQAESLPM
-510 ILVGFLPPYY
+510 MIVSFLPPYY
-520 PDIRPDLNDPALA
+520 PDIRPEPSDPALA
-533 KLLAAVRET
+533 ELLAAVRKT
-542 MDFARQNFAADL
+542 MDFARQKFSADL

-592 FPAADLKKFH
+592 FPTADLKKFH

>member
-30 EKVLSLLEKMPYF
+30 EKVLSLLEEMPYF

-64 VAAYLELNPRAKKCV
+64 IAAYLELNPQAKKCV

-107 ERIAELPLSDEAR
+107 ERITELPLSDEAR

-150 FSEPGS
+150 FSEHS
-156 GKIQSDLRESTHSD
+156 RGKIQSDIRESTHSD
-170 LQGPLQNDL
+170 LQGSLY
-179 RESTHSDLQGPLHSE
+179 SE
-194 DYGDGKTAAQP
+194 DHGDGKTTAQP
-205 TVQTDIQART
+205 TVQPGIPART
-215 QVDPGTDFSQEE
+215 QVDPGTDFYQEE
-227 KINPSAVSPS
+227 KTNPPAVSPS

-416 SALKQLQEQAAS
+416 SALKQLQEQAEA
-428 YGERFGV
+428 YTGRFGV

-452 YAEAKKTYKLRHPQ
+452 YAEAKKTYQLRHPR
-466 AADTLDLYLRE
+466 AADKLDLYLRQ

-485 GLEIQAT
+485 GLEIQAM

-510 ILVGFLPPYY
+510 MIVGFLPPYY

-533 KLLAAVRET
+533 ELLAAVRKT

-577 QPLLDNLVGEGLIYD
+577 HPLLHNLVGEGLIYD

>member
-64 VAAYLELNPRAKKCV
+64 VAAYLELNPQAKKCV

-120 RDLESGAWIFGRGTA
+120 HDLESGAWIFGRGTA

-150 FSEPGS
+150 FSEPGT
-156 GKIQSDLRESTHSD
+156 GKTQSDLQESTNSV
-170 LQGPLQNDL
+170 LQGSLY
-179 RESTHSDLQGPLHSE
+179 SE
-194 DYGDGKTAAQP
+194 DHGDGKTAAQP
-205 TVQTDIQART
+205 TVQFGIQART
-215 QVDPGTDFSQEE
+215 QGDPGTDFYQEE
-227 KINPSAVSPS
+227 KINPPAVSPS
-237 GLSCDPGGDY
+237 GLSGDPGGDY

-397 LDTEA
+397 LDPEA

-416 SALKQLQEQAAS
+416 SALKQLQERAAS

-435 KVASS
+435 KVASC

-452 YAEAKKTYKLRHPQ
+452 YAEAEKTYQLRHPQ
-466 AADTLDLYLRE
+466 AADTLDLYLRQ

-485 GLEIQAT
+485 GLEIQAM

-520 PDIRPDLNDPALA
+520 PDIRPEPSDPALA
-533 KLLAAVRET
+533 ELLAAVRKT
-542 MDFARQNFAADL
+542 MDFARQKFSADL

-577 QPLLDNLVGEGLIYD
+577 QPLLHNLVGEGLIYD

-623 KHYSLDILP
+623 KHYSFDILP
-632 ELYVHLLEQLLS
+632 ELYVHLLEKLLS

>member
-15 HVPGISGTRSEVLTA
+15 HVPGISGTRSEVQTA
-30 EKVLSLLEKMPYF
+30 EKVLSLLENMPYF
-43 QSHPAQLW
+43 QSHPSQLW

-107 ERIAELPLSDEAR
+107 ERITELPLSEEAR
-120 RDLESGAWIFGRGTA
+120 RDLESGSWIFGRGTA

-156 GKIQSDLRESTHSD
+156 GKIQSDFR
-170 LQGPLQNDL
+170 
-179 RESTHSDLQGPLHSE
+179 GPLHSE
-194 DYGDGKTAAQP
+194 DHGDGKTAAQP
-205 TVQTDIQART
+205 TVQPDIQART

-227 KINPSAVSPS
+227 KINPPAVSPS

-278 EKQLQ
+278 ERQLQ

-416 SALKQLQEQAAS
+416 SALKQLQEQAEA
-428 YGERFGV
+428 YAGRFGI

-452 YAEAKKTYKLRHPQ
+452 YTEAEKTYQLRHPQ

-485 GLEIQAT
+485 GLEIQAM
-492 GLRLM
+492 GLHLM

-520 PDIRPDLNDPALA
+520 PDIRPEPSDPALA
-533 KLLAAVRET
+533 ELLAAVRKT
-542 MDFARQNFAADL
+542 MNFARQKFSADL

-577 QPLLDNLVGEGLIYD
+577 QPLLHNLVGEGLIYD

-609 GFGKDFHKASERLE
+609 GFGKDFHKASERLGE
-623 KHYSLDILP
+623 HYSLDILP

>member
-1 MNKDRLYQDFIQLL
+1 MNKDRLYQDFMQLL

-30 EKVLSLLEKMPYF
+30 EKVLSLLEEMPYF

-89 VEEYGHLAELA
+89 VEEYGHLAKLA

-150 FSEPGS
+150 FSEHS
-156 GKIQSDLRESTHSD
+156 RGKIQSDIRESTHSV
-170 LQGPLQNDL
+170 LQGSLY
-179 RESTHSDLQGPLHSE
+179 SE
-194 DYGDGKTAAQP
+194 DHGDGKTAAQP
-205 TVQTDIQART
+205 TVQPGIPART
-215 QVDPGTDFSQEE
+215 QADPGTDFYLEE
-227 KINPSAVSPS
+227 KTNPPEVSPS
-237 GLSCDPGGDY
+237 GLSCDPGGNY

-397 LDTEA
+397 LDPEA

-416 SALKQLQEQAAS
+416 SALKQLQEQAEA
-428 YGERFGV
+428 YTGRFGV

-440 RMLPLVKSWDEA
+440 RMVPLVKSWDEA
-452 YAEAKKTYKLRHPQ
+452 YAEAEKTYQLRHPR
-466 AADTLDLYLRE
+466 AADKLDLYLRE
-477 KVRGWKEE
+477 KVCCWKEE
-485 GLEIQAT
+485 GMEIQAM

-497 REIAELQAESRPM
+497 REIAELQAESLPM
-510 ILVGFLPPYY
+510 MIVGFLPPYY
-520 PDIRPDLNDPALA
+520 PDIRPEPSDPALA
-533 KLLAAVRET
+533 ELLAAVRKT
-542 MDFARQNFAADL
+542 MDFARQKFSADL

>member
-30 EKVLSLLEKMPYF
+30 EKVLSLLEEMPYF

-64 VAAYLELNPRAKKCV
+64 VAAYLELNPQAKKCV

-107 ERIAELPLSDEAR
+107 ERITELPLSDEAR

-135 DMKLGLALGL
+135 DMKLGLTLGL

-156 GKIQSDLRESTHSD
+156 GKIQSDLQKSTNSV
-170 LQGPLQNDL
+170 LQGSLYI
-179 RESTHSDLQGPLHSE
+179 E
-194 DYGDGKTAAQP
+194 DHGDGKTTAQP
-205 TVQTDIQART
+205 TVQPGIPART
-215 QVDPGTDFSQEE
+215 QVDPGTDFYQEE
-227 KINPSAVSPS
+227 KTNPPAVSPS

-397 LDTEA
+397 LDPEA

-416 SALKQLQEQAAS
+416 SALKQLQERAEA
-428 YGERFGV
+428 YTGRFGV

-440 RMLPLVKSWDEA
+440 RMVPLVKSWDEA
-452 YAEAKKTYKLRHPQ
+452 YAEAEKTYQLCYPQ
-466 AADTLDLYLRE
+466 AADKLDLYLRE
-477 KVRGWKEE
+477 KVCCWKEE
-485 GLEIQAT
+485 GLEIQAM
-492 GLRLM
+492 GLHLM
-497 REIAELQAESRPM
+497 REIAELQAESLPM
-510 ILVGFLPPYY
+510 MIVGFLPPYY
-520 PDIRPDLNDPALA
+520 PDIRPEPSDPALA
-533 KLLAAVRET
+533 ELLAAVRKT
-542 MDFARQNFAADL
+542 MDFARQKFSADL

>member
-30 EKVLSLLEKMPYF
+30 EKVLSLLEEMPYF

-64 VAAYLELNPRAKKCV
+64 VAAYLELNPQAKKCV

-107 ERIAELPLSDEAR
+107 ERITELPLSDEAR

-135 DMKLGLALGL
+135 DMKLGLTLGL

-156 GKIQSDLRESTHSD
+156 GKIQSDLQKSTNSV
-170 LQGPLQNDL
+170 LQGSLYI
-179 RESTHSDLQGPLHSE
+179 E
-194 DYGDGKTAAQP
+194 DHGDGKTTAQP
-205 TVQTDIQART
+205 TVQPGIPART
-215 QVDPGTDFSQEE
+215 QVDPGTDFYQEE
-227 KINPSAVSPS
+227 KTNPPAVSPS

-397 LDTEA
+397 LDPEA

-416 SALKQLQEQAAS
+416 SALKQLQERAEA
-428 YGERFGV
+428 YTGRFGV

-440 RMLPLVKSWDEA
+440 RMVPLVKSWDEA
-452 YAEAKKTYKLRHPQ
+452 YAEAEKTYQLRYPQ
-466 AADTLDLYLRE
+466 AADKLDLYLRE
-477 KVRGWKEE
+477 KVCCWKEE
-485 GLEIQAT
+485 GLEIQAM
-492 GLRLM
+492 GLHLM
-497 REIAELQAESRPM
+497 REIAELQAESLPM
-510 ILVGFLPPYY
+510 MIVGFLPPYY
-520 PDIRPDLNDPALA
+520 PDIRPEPSDPALA
-533 KLLAAVRET
+533 ELLAAVRKT
-542 MDFARQNFAADL
+542 MDFARQKFSADL